1 MPSIEELNRLISKCC
16 EDMVDATGVIKDIGL
31 EPIKG
36 NIYKVGKAIAELSE
50 LRSEIYKIRPDLKP
64 EMWDQAPS
72 EEVYGE
78 MFETAIE
85 MTEEYLKNNLPKRAI
100 ETLESY
106 IFIGPHEKYE
116 ELAQKKLE
124 ELRLKYGL

>member
-1 MPSIEELNRLISKCC
+1 MSSIEELNRVISKCC
-16 EDMVDATGVIKDIGL
+16 EDMVDATAIIKDVEL
-31 EPIKG
+31 EPIRE

-50 LRSEIYKIRPDLKP
+50 LRSEIYKVRSDLKP
-64 EMWDQAPS
+64 EMWDQPPS

-78 MFETAIE
+78 MYETAIE
-85 MTEEYLKNNLPKRAI
+85 MAEEHLVNNLPKRAI

-116 ELAQKKLE
+116 KLAQIKLK
-124 ELRLKYGL
+124 ELRVKHGL